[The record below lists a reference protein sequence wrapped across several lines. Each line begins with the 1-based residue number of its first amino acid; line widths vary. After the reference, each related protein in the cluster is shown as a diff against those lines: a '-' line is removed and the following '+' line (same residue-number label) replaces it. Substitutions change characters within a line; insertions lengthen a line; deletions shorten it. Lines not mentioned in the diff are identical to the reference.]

1 MRLSSQSHRHWCT
14 SCTRHHEYA
23 CRAADCDKPTVTP
36 CPRAET
42 LAARKKLVAK
52 VALTSLMA
60 MVAAGC
66 GRTHKPVHVP
76 RVRYHATFNDKDCKP
91 SSDGGFDCNH
101 VHFNPLEID
110 AKGQR

>member
-1 MRLSSQSHRHWCT
+1 MSHRHWCT

-23 CRAADCDKPTVTP
+23 CRAADCDKPTATP

-42 LAARKKLVAK
+42 LASRKKLVAK

-66 GRTHKPVHVP
+66 ARKHTKPVHVP
-76 RVRYHATFNDKDCKP
+76 RVRYQATFQDKDCKP

-110 AKGQR
+110 AKGQK